1 MKCSTCQRLIAGIGF
16 GDDQLGGMIC
26 TAYITDLG
34 MTGPVDSVLGVK
46 KEQVIQRFLT
56 VRPVRFEVAAGA
68 AALNGAVVELST
80 NGRAV
85 SIHRIQ
91 VHMPE

>member
-1 MKCSTCQRLIAGIGF
+1 MCSSDL
-16 GDDQLGGMIC
+16 
-26 TAYITDLG
+26 YITDLG